1 MKFAISTLILAVLF
15 ISCEGKKETETKVE
29 GKAAESDAMP
39 AAERKEC
46 FRYAVNKDTVTMTLT
61 RNANNASG
69 EMQYN
74 LFEKDGNFGTFSG
87 TFIGDTLY
95 ADYTFESEGMK
106 SVREAVFLRKGDKMF
121 QGDGEIIITG
131 DKVTYRNPK
140 ALSFGNSIVL
150 EKVECKN

>member
-1 MKFAISTLILAVLF
+1 MKKIFALIVIFALF
-15 ISCEGKKETETKVE
+15 TSCEKNKKETPETAQPDPAPPVVE
-29 GKAAESDAMP
+29 AEL
-39 AAERKEC
+39 KEC
-46 FRYAVNKDTVTMTLT
+46 FLYAANRDTVTMTLT
-61 RNANNASG
+61 RNADNASG

-95 ADYTFESEGMK
+95 ADYTFESEGMT

-150 EKVECKN
+150 EKVKCKN